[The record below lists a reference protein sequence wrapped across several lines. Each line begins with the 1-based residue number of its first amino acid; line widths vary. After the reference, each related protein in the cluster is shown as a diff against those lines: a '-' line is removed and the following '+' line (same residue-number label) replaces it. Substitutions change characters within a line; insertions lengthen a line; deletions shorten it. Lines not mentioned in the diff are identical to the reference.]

1 MDRKEEVGMKKVNK
15 IKALAAVIALSI
27 AVAVPVVL
35 AQTGGEGQ
43 KSERRMHRGGHG
55 KRGGDRLMGR
65 GFGKLDL
72 TDAQKAQLKQ
82 IRESHRETISPLR
95 QEIRAKRQEIRQASQ
110 GGAFDEALVKQ
121 KLTEIASIEA
131 KLMAEQNRIHQEM
144 LTVLT
149 PEQKTKLEQMREE
162 FKTRMNERRTRK
174 EPKTL

>member
-1 MDRKEEVGMKKVNK
+1 M
-15 IKALAAVIALSI
+15 
-27 AVAVPVVL
+27 
-35 AQTGGEGQ
+35 
-43 KSERRMHRGGHG
+43 
-55 KRGGDRLMGR
+55 
-65 GFGKLDL
+65 
-72 TDAQKAQLKQ
+72 
-82 IRESHRETISPLR
+82 
-95 QEIRAKRQEIRQASQ
+95 RAKRQEIRQASQ
-110 GGAFDEALVKQ
+110 GGAFDEALVRQ